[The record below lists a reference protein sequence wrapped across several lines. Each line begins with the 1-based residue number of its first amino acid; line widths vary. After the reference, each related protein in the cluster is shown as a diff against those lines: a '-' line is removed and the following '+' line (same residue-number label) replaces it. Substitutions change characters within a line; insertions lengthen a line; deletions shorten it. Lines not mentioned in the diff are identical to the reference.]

1 LFQSQL
7 TRGAGE
13 TFEKEEI
20 KMGELTISKR
30 KILTIK
36 KQIEGKTYKQY
47 LLTIPKEFV
56 EQHATD
62 TVFCV
67 ANSIWIGV
75 PNHETL
81 LKIIRHIPEI
91 ETLLK
96 NPKTE
101 RVDEGPCTQVANP

>member
-1 LFQSQL
+1 MM
-7 TRGAGE
+7 
-13 TFEKEEI
+13 I

-36 KQIEGKTYKQY
+36 KQIQGKTYKQY

-101 RVDEGPCTQVANP
+101 RVDEPT